1 MEKPKLSPM
10 MEQYRRIKLDMDANT
25 LLVFRIGDF
34 YELFFEDAE
43 IAARLCNLT
52 LQKRCGVPNAGIPY
66 HALHILEEGIIGTGY
81 VIALLEEV
89 IKL

>member
-10 MEQYRRIKLDMDANT
+10 MEQYRRIKQGMDSKT

-34 YELFFEDAE
+34 YELFFDDAE

-52 LQKRCGVPNAGIPY
+52 LQKRCGVPNVGIPY
-66 HALHILEEGIIGTGY
+66 HALHMLVDGTSGTGY